1 MPTEAGEQP
10 SEKQPNRR
18 ALQAP
23 VNGDDMPSAKYI
35 DRKGERLNKNIPI
48 ETLSGKRITN
58 KCNSRTVDGKI
69 YGYS

>member
-1 MPTEAGEQP
+1 
-10 SEKQPNRR
+10 
-18 ALQAP
+18 
-23 VNGDDMPSAKYI
+23 MPSAKYI